1 MGSGALRQGEHHI
14 HRLLGFTNS
23 SNNPSRASAE
33 KRCEL
38 MQTFHERE
46 AVIGEDSVL
55 GMKNE
60 LITHHVLLPKYC
72 ILTLPTAMWKNH
84 FFVRQLLGN
93 IGVLLIYG
101 DFGYVSPNDATYPV
115 LITCCLN
122 FQASQMQHSHEWFVL
137 HPAQQMGPMSLEQ
150 SRRWKGNDLSWV
162 QVHSWRAKTLPMLG
176 TSLKPLSSNIPMCC
190 ISLPLPRTWD
200 RQHLGTERVRSASQ
214 GEG

>member
-60 LITHHVLLPKYC
+60 LITHYVLLPKYC

-122 FQASQMQHSHEWFVL
+122 FQVFQLLKCSTDMSDSFCIQHS
-137 HPAQQMGPMSLEQ
+137 
-150 SRRWKGNDLSWV
+150 RWDQCLWN
-162 QVHSWRAKTLPMLG
+162 RAGDGKEM
-176 TSLKPLSSNIPMCC
+176 I
-190 ISLPLPRTWD
+190 
-200 RQHLGTERVRSASQ
+200 
-214 GEG
+214 

>member
-122 FQASQMQHSHEWFVL
+122 FQGFLVDVKVDLLIMALRKFLTS
-137 HPAQQMGPMSLEQ
+137 
-150 SRRWKGNDLSWV
+150 SRLFF
-162 QVHSWRAKTLPMLG
+162 P
-176 TSLKPLSSNIPMCC
+176 
-190 ISLPLPRTWD
+190 SLPKFSSFSNAAQP
-200 RQHLGTERVRSASQ
+200 
-214 GEG
+214 

>member
-1 MGSGALRQGEHHI
+1 
-14 HRLLGFTNS
+14 
-23 SNNPSRASAE
+23 
-33 KRCEL
+33 

-60 LITHHVLLPKYC
+60 LITHYVLLPKYC

-122 FQASQMQHSHEWFVL
+122 FQGFLVDVKVDLLIMALRKFLTSSRLFFPSLPKFSSFSNAAQTWVIHSASSTADGTNVSGTEQEMERKWFKLSTGPFLKSKNFANAGDQLEAPLFQHPHVL
-137 HPAQQMGPMSLEQ
+137 HLTATAS
-150 SRRWKGNDLSWV
+150 
-162 QVHSWRAKTLPMLG
+162 
-176 TSLKPLSSNIPMCC
+176 
-190 ISLPLPRTWD
+190 
-200 RQHLGTERVRSASQ
+200 HLG
-214 GEG
+214 